1 MIEQGKIVTIQDE
14 TVTLSCSALSGGCKS
29 CKANSFCS
37 VNGHTF
43 DAINRGKLNLK
54 SGDLVEIYLP
64 TGRTL
69 FSGFMVLIFPL
80 ILFIIFFLTGSVLLK
95 LGDGPSTAFGI
106 GGLAAGFAITAV
118 YNKVSRI
125 KNTPRITKR
134 LEEKQ
139 EEENGSISPEPS
151 L

>member
-1 MIEQGKIVTIQDE
+1 MIEQGKIINIKDE

-43 DAINRGKLNLK
+43 DALNRGKLNLK

-80 ILFIIFFLTGSVLLK
+80 LLFLVFFLIGSTIFKQSEGINTLL
-95 LGDGPSTAFGI
+95 GVA
-106 GGLAAGFAITAV
+106 GLAAGFAITAV
-118 YNKVSRI
+118 YNKVSRK
-125 KNTPRITKR
+125 KNTPRVTKR
-134 LEEKQ
+134 LEE
-139 EEENGSISPEPS
+139 EEEIS